1 MKKQQLNE
9 VAVTSAVFGILGV
22 ILSIL
27 KILVVEGKIDNETLR
42 GLYQY
47 SCSYSLI
54 LMFGILATFFGVIA
68 IDQFRNNNGE
78 KRGLWFAITA
88 VATGILS
95 CAVYIRLFFYLVS
108 QFD

>member
-1 MKKQQLNE
+1 MKKQPFNE
-9 VAVTSAVFGILGV
+9 VAVTSAVLGILGV

-27 KILVVEGKIDNETLR
+27 KILVVEGKIDNETFR

-68 IDQFRNNNGE
+68 IDQFRNNKGE
-78 KRGLWFAITA
+78 KRGLGFAITA
-88 VATGILS
+88 ITTGILS

-108 QFD
+108 QF